1 MWPVLRSV
9 IFDFNGILV
18 DDEPIHMELFQK
30 VLGEEGMTLTEKDY
44 YARYLGLDDRGAF
57 KAAYRDHGRKID
69 EAMLAELVR
78 RKARH
83 YRETIGKRMVVFPGV
98 KQLVPELSSRFPL
111 AIASGAL
118 RGEID
123 LILQSIGLNTYFQVI
138 ISAED
143 VSEGKPSPEIFLTAL
158 RALNQRSP
166 GGHPILPTEC
176 LVIEDSREGVLG
188 ARRAGIKCLAVTNSH
203 PAEELVGA
211 DAVVQSLAEVT
222 IPFLE
227 KLVA

>member
-1 MWPVLRSV
+1 MLRSI

-30 VLGEEGMTLTEKDY
+30 ILAEEGMTLTEKDY
-44 YARYLGLDDRGAF
+44 YARYLGMDDRGAF
-57 KAAYRDHGRKID
+57 KAAYRDHGRTID

-83 YRETIGKRMVVFPGV
+83 YKEMIGKRMVVFPGV
-98 KQLVPELSSRFPL
+98 KTLVPELSARFPL
-111 AIASGAL
+111 AVASGAL
-118 RGEID
+118 RSEID
-123 LILQSIGLNTYFQVI
+123 LILQSVGLNTYFQVI

-143 VSEGKPSPEIFLTAL
+143 VSEGKPEPEIFLKAL
-158 RALNQRSP
+158 RALN
-166 GGHPILPTEC
+166 GGNSGGRLILPTEC
-176 LVIEDSREGVLG
+176 LVIEDSREGILG

-203 PAEELVGA
+203 PAAELHEA
-211 DAVVQSLAEVT
+211 DAVVASLEQVD

-227 KLVA
+227 SLFA